1 MHKTAVISPC
11 GQYRYAL
18 GRRWGGVGASV
29 LWIMLNPSTA
39 DASIDDPT
47 IKRCIAFSQ
56 RLGFTGLFV
65 GNLWAYRATD
75 PYALWDVDDA
85 RGPNRDAWLLDMAMA
100 SDAIICA
107 WGAHGAGHTL
117 RSLNLPDVPRGTWCL
132 GRTKD
137 GSPRHP
143 LYLRA
148 DTALEP
154 FQ

>member
-11 GQYRYAL
+11 GQYRYQL
-18 GRRWGGVGASV
+18 ERRWGSGPTVM
-29 LWIMLNPSTA
+29 WIMLNPSTA
-39 DASIDDPT
+39 DAYIDDRT

-56 RLGFTGLFV
+56 REGFAGMLV

-85 RGPNRDAWLLDMAMA
+85 RGPDNAEHLKQMGLRAQRV
-100 SDAIICA
+100 ICA
-107 WGAHGAGHTL
+107 WGTHGTGHQFKALGIPTIAG
-117 RSLNLPDVPRGTWCL
+117 GAFCL